1 MAIHLINLV
10 FWALI
15 GHLALQQTLE
25 GQTLEGQTPEGQI
38 LEYFF
43 GTNPRKDIP

>member
-1 MAIHLINLV
+1 MI
-10 FWALI
+10 F
-15 GHLALQQTLE
+15 LALRQTLE
-25 GQTLEGQTPEGQI
+25 GQTLEGQTLEGQT